1 MSARDDDSQE
11 IYLPIEVE
19 LLALYRW
26 KRLRGW
32 EPTAQQRSEAA
43 RVLHRLDDYMIEHHP
58 DVESY
63 SLHGEVVW
71 HRPVREPMA
80 AWTVTAA
87 AATATTGWLLTQLVQ
102 HPSVGQVLACIAGMI
117 LAAAMWSVDV
127 RHRRQYRRS
136 VLLRA
141 WI

>member
-71 HRPVREPMA
+71 HRPVQEPMA

-102 HPSVGQVLACIAGMI
+102 HPSVGQVLASIAGMI
-117 LAAAMWSVDV
+117 LTAAMWSVDV

-136 VLLRA
+136 VLLRS